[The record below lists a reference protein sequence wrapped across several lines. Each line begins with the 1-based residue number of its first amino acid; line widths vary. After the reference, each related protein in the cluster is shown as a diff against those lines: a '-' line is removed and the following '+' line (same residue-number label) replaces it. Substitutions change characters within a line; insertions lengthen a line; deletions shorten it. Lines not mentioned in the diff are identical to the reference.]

1 MKKYVRYAM
10 LGLAIFA
17 LALLAGCGS
26 ETAGKGTADGSS
38 SSAIQAESAP
48 AATSSSQGTEK
59 KPQKLTI
66 KVYYPDEQG
75 MKLIADKRTVTLD
88 GQEKYTAAM
97 ESLLE
102 GTKEKGQTNI
112 IPKQTKLRS
121 VKVENGTATVDFTGD
136 LRKDF
141 VGGSTGETLFRSL
154 RLMLVGS
161 VVDTLTEFPEVKKV
175 QILIDGKKVESLSG
189 HMDLSQP
196 MGRMADLLK

>member
-1 MKKYVRYAM
+1 MKKYVRYIM

-26 ETAGKGTADGSS
+26 GTTGKGTPDGSS
-38 SSAIQAESAP
+38 SASVQSESA
-48 AATSSSQGTEK
+48 AKASSASSSSSNAEK
-59 KPQKLTI
+59 KSQKLTI

-75 MKLIADKRTVTLD
+75 MKLIANKRTVTLD
-88 GQEKYTAAM
+88 QQEKYTAAM

-102 GTKEKGQTNI
+102 GTTEKGQTNI
-112 IPKQTKLRS
+112 IPKQAKLRS

-136 LRKDF
+136 LSKNF
-141 VGGSTGETLFRSL
+141 VGGSTGET
-154 RLMLVGS
+154 MLVGS

>member
-1 MKKYVRYAM
+1 
-10 LGLAIFA
+10 
-17 LALLAGCGS
+17 
-26 ETAGKGTADGSS
+26 
-38 SSAIQAESAP
+38 
-48 AATSSSQGTEK
+48 
-59 KPQKLTI
+59 
-66 KVYYPDEQG
+66 

-102 GTKEKGQTNI
+102 GTKE
-112 IPKQTKLRS
+112 
-121 VKVENGTATVDFTGD
+121 NGTATVDFTGD

-141 VGGSTGETLFRSL
+141 VGGSTGET
-154 RLMLVGS
+154 MLVGS

>member
-1 MKKYVRYAM
+1 
-10 LGLAIFA
+10 
-17 LALLAGCGS
+17 
-26 ETAGKGTADGSS
+26 
-38 SSAIQAESAP
+38 
-48 AATSSSQGTEK
+48 
-59 KPQKLTI
+59 
-66 KVYYPDEQG
+66 

-141 VGGSTGETLFRSL
+141 ET
-154 RLMLVGS
+154 MLVGS